1 MGTSRSWPVWTKKK
15 STWSRYIKKQFL
27 GNWLPYHLKS
37 ASFEAE
43 EPFCLLWLP
52 WSLGQRQCLAFVLSE
67 FREFANDWDRTSSP
81 GNRKANDKEQST
93 VKTANNLLPKALS
106 AGTDPYIAIFDY
118 RNTPTQ
124 GMESSAVE
132 RLMYRRKITLLPT
145 RKTLLQPRAPQSERV
160 HPTTD

>member
-1 MGTSRSWPVWTKKK
+1 M
-15 STWSRYIKKQFL
+15 
-27 GNWLPYHLKS
+27 
-37 ASFEAE
+37 
-43 EPFCLLWLP
+43 
-52 WSLGQRQCLAFVLSE
+52 LSE

-106 AGTDPYIAIFDY
+106 AGTDPSIAIFVY

-124 GMESSAVE
+124 GMESSAVK
-132 RLMYRRKITLLPT
+132 RLMFNLPT